1 MNPQGDLKR
10 YLTAIRR
17 RWWLPVLLAAIA
29 VAGVY
34 YRLGDLPPRYAAATT
49 LIVTSP
55 PVSAPAPGAPGAPPP
70 FPSSPAT
77 VISDI
82 VELIQTRTVAERV
95 VGRIDGADL
104 AQLRRDV
111 SAVWRRGTN
120 LLRIEATGIDPQ
132 RAALIANTYAEEL
145 MNYFRQTNA
154 HDAREARE
162 FIEGQ
167 LADVRSRLDASDR
180 AVLAARNVTNVEGAA
195 ASIVGRYYAT
205 LEELQGARRQL
216 RETDARL
223 AAMTAR
229 LSREE
234 RTIVAQTDRVEN
246 PAFAQIRSQLI
257 ALEVERTQLSAIY
270 TPAHP
275 RMQRLEGQIAAL
287 QGRLAKES
295 ETLVGREVHQVN
307 PIRSQLMLDAANFQ
321 VERAANMAGIA
332 ALEQAVAAA
341 RGEANAFPRLQ
352 FELDRLG
359 RENEILETLYRTLS
373 QQFQD
378 ALLREN
384 VAAFFPAGIQVVET
398 AVAPARPQTSSF
410 PRTGATAAGAGFVLG
425 LLAAVFLESLDEG
438 VRTSEDVERALGAPV
453 LAEVP
458 DVALSRRV
466 PATAV
471 ITIALVLI
479 AGLLAGMMWMI
490 ARTPGDLS
498 DAMARLGV
506 VWNSVR

>member
-10 YLTAIRR
+10 YLRAIRQ
-17 RWWLPVLLAAIA
+17 RWWLPILLVAIA
-29 VAGVY
+29 VGGVY

-49 LIVTSP
+49 LLVTSP
-55 PVSAPAPGAPGAPPP
+55 PVSAPAPGAPGVPPP
-70 FPSSPAT
+70 FPSTPAT
-77 VISDI
+77 IISDI

-104 AQLRRDV
+104 EQLRGST

-120 LLRIEATGIDPQ
+120 LLRIEATATDPR

-154 HDAREARE
+154 HDASEARR

-180 AVLAARNVTNVEGAA
+180 AVLAARNVTNIEGAA
-195 ASIVGRYYAT
+195 GSIVGRYYAT
-205 LEELQGARRQL
+205 LGELHGARRQL

-246 PAFAQIRSQLI
+246 PAFAQIRSQFI

-270 TPAHP
+270 TTAHP

-287 QGRLAKES
+287 RDRLAKES
-295 ETLVGREVHQVN
+295 ETLVGREVREVN
-307 PIRSQLMLDAANFQ
+307 PIRSLLLLGATNFQ
-321 VERAANMAGIA
+321 VDRAANLAQIA
-332 ALEQAVAAA
+332 VLEQSVAAA
-341 RGEANAFPRLQ
+341 RSEVNALPRVQ
-352 FELDRLG
+352 FGLDRLI

-384 VAAFFPAGIQVVET
+384 VAAFFPAGIQVVEP
-398 AVAPARPQTSSF
+398 AMAPKRPQASGLPGT
-410 PRTGATAAGAGFVLG
+410 AAAAAGAGLVLG
-425 LLAAVFLESLDEG
+425 LLAAIFLESLDEG

-458 DVALSRRV
+458 DVAASRV

-471 ITIALVLI
+471 LAIALVLI
-479 AGLLAGMMWMI
+479 AGMLVGMLML
-490 ARTPGDLS
+490 ARTSGDLAE
-498 DAMARLGV
+498 AMARLGV